1 MFGYNR
7 DMKGAHIMNNLDV
20 RQTAKRSGVKLW
32 QIADS
37 LGIADSN
44 FSKKLRYELPEEEK
58 SKVFAVIAQLA
69 AEAN

>member
-1 MFGYNR
+1 
-7 DMKGAHIMNNLDV
+7 MNNLDV

-44 FSKKLRYELPEEEK
+44 FSKKLRYELPKEEK

-69 AEAN
+69 AEVN

>member
-1 MFGYNR
+1 
-7 DMKGAHIMNNLDV
+7 MNNLDV

-44 FSKKLRYELPEEEK
+44 FSKKLRYELQEEEK

-69 AEAN
+69 AEVN